1 LLFLSVKET
10 REGALDSRFMT
21 LAVSLGA
28 QKTSLL
34 QTDLVAFQP
43 DEFVQKL
50 VWQCSCDCILYI
62 YKQQN
67 VDLAF
72 V

>member
-1 LLFLSVKET
+1 MRWRFDKFKSFFTVKET

-50 VWQCSCDCILYI
+50 VCLR
-62 YKQQN
+62 
-67 VDLAF
+67 
-72 V
+72 